1 MGSGETPT
9 QRTGDEEVKINLV
22 QSAEEDICLQ
32 IWMLFGQQ
40 DVVAKWFPLKVIRS
54 QQQWSIFGM
63 LFR

>member
-40 DVVAKWFPLKVIRS
+40 DVDAKLFFPESHWNSTTVVYN
-54 QQQWSIFGM
+54 
-63 LFR
+63 